1 MSDDQGSPVIHD
13 YRGSTVLLLRRLD
26 TRVHKEIDHLA
37 RVEIERRGEQLR
49 IIGASVVALIEPET
63 DVRVE
68 GPFVRDSSIGRQADV
83 SRGAR
88 VAEFTRAG
96 RWEHADD
103 RADGRLVRPYRPDE
117 TVFEADRCGRE
128 PVGGCRVLRG
138 NDLLFPSVAV
148 TLDPY
153 LPLVCEAVAQQ
164 RGDEG
169 GATVPALPQ
178 LPLESG
184 LELEASASDR
194 RAAIGDPRPIRVN
207 MIVIWLSSRRR

>member
-1 MSDDQGSPVIHD
+1 MSDDQGSPGIHD
-13 YRGSTVLLLRRLD
+13 HRGSTVLLVRRLD
-26 TRVHKEIDHLA
+26 TRVHQEIDHLA
-37 RVEIERRGEQLR
+37 WVEIERRGEQPR
-49 IIGASVVALIEPET
+49 SIGASVVALIEPDV

-68 GPFVRDSSIGRQADV
+68 GSFVRDSPIGRQADV

-96 RWEHADD
+96 RWKHAND
-103 RADGRLVRPYRPDE
+103 RAERRLVRPYRLDE
-117 TVFEADRCGRE
+117 TVFEADRCRRE
-128 PVGGCRVLRG
+128 PVGVCRILRG
-138 NDLLFPSVAV
+138 NDLHFPGVAV

-184 LELEASASDR
+184 LELEASASDG